1 MAPKSLKVYLV
12 FTIYSKRHNLMGSF
26 CETLFLQDSMTE
38 NKNACIRLALAT
50 NLKAQHAAYFI
61 QNPKRE
67 EANKKRGIESELPV
81 ICKGRLV
88 AVQQSRVSFLLSN
101 CSHSLH
107 RLLDNNR
114 MCIKGA
120 FQCSVFHNESFI

>member
-50 NLKAQHAAYFI
+50 NLKVQHAAYFI

-88 AVQQSRVSFLLSN
+88 AVQQSRVSFFLSN
-101 CSHSLH
+101 CSHSPH

-114 MCIKGA
+114 M
-120 FQCSVFHNESFI
+120 